1 MDRAIEGKTKGE
13 RVKTRNSIFLFATFL
28 VSLGFLMPLSGEAQI
43 RSAYIELDA
52 LIVEGQIQR
61 PQAVYIIQRA
71 SLDFGAQAKRKSFV
85 HKIKD
90 SIFED
95 PF

>member
-1 MDRAIEGKTKGE
+1 MRKWIALSALVLLT
-13 RVKTRNSIFLFATFL
+13 SAFLAPSAGT
-28 VSLGFLMPLSGEAQI
+28 AQQ
-43 RSAYIELDA
+43 RRGSYIELDA
-52 LIVEGQIQR
+52 LIVEGRIQR

-85 HKIKD
+85 TKITE
-90 SIFED
+90 SIRHE

>member
-1 MDRAIEGKTKGE
+1 MTKS
-13 RVKTRNSIFLFATFL
+13 VFLLAGLLIVFGALAPSTA
-28 VSLGFLMPLSGEAQI
+28 VAQD
-43 RSAYIELDA
+43 YIELDA

-71 SLDFGAQAKRKSFV
+71 GLDFGAMAKRESFV
-85 HKIKD
+85 GKVTD
-90 SIFED
+90 SIKSE